1 MVLFFRCQIMLVFI
15 VEFPKNKTLLL
26 QGSGLLNGRERMI
39 TALSLGIP
47 DRVPHWELA
56 YNESSVVD
64 IAGNYTDD
72 LPAAGYIQTMEPE
85 SKAKLM
91 NALLLFIEELDVDG
105 LTLRVFPSSEI
116 IDAEHVRDDWGVT
129 FQLSPVGE
137 ATVVDGPIKNVSD
150 LKKYRPPSIQEQDLF
165 ALIYCVERF
174 KKQRAMVL
182 SLQCPFRRSW
192 NLVGGMDKLFYAYL
206 ENPHMVHQIA
216 RIVTDYTIEAIELAV
231 KLGADI
237 ISLDGDLAH
246 NTNMLISPKH
256 FREYVKPYYIEI
268 VKHIHHLGLKVFK
281 HTDGNHMK
289 IFDDLLEIGFNGI
302 HPIQPQ
308 CMDLA
313 EVKEK
318 YGDKICLMGNID
330 CIETLVKKDLKAVEE
345 EVKSAIE
352 IAAPGGGY
360 ILASS
365 NTIHPGVKAANY
377 IAMVKAAHRYGKY
390 DKKGM
395 PVIV

>member
-1 MVLFFRCQIMLVFI
+1 M
-15 VEFPKNKTLLL
+15 
-26 QGSGLLNGRERMI
+26 LNGRERMI

-56 YNESSVVD
+56 YNEASIIN
-64 IAGNYTDD
+64 IAKNFTDD
-72 LPAAGYIQTMEPE
+72 LPPAGYIQSMDAE
-85 SKAKLM
+85 SKIKLI
-91 NALLLFIEELDVDG
+91 NAMLLMIEELDIDG
-105 LTLRVFPSSEI
+105 LTLRVFPTSEI
-116 IDAEHVRDDWGVT
+116 IDDEHVRDDWGVT

-137 ATVVDGPIKNVSD
+137 ATVIKGPIKDASD
-150 LKKYRPPSIQEQDLF
+150 LKSYNPPSIQESDLL
-165 ALIYCVERF
+165 ALIYCAERF
-174 KKQRAMVL
+174 KGQRALVL

-192 NLVGGMDKLFYAYL
+192 NLVGGMDKLFYAYM
-206 ENPHMVHQIA
+206 ENPDMVHQIA
-216 RIVTDYTIEAIELAV
+216 RIVTDYTIEALELGV

-237 ISLDGDLAH
+237 ISLDGDLAS

-256 FREYVKPYYIEI
+256 FREYVKPYYSEI
-268 VKHIHHLGLKVFK
+268 VEHVHHMGLKVFK

-289 IFDDLLEIGFNGI
+289 IFDDLIEIGFNGI

-313 EVKEK
+313 EIKEK

-330 CIETLVKKDLKAVEE
+330 CMETLVKKDLRAVEE
-345 EVKSAIE
+345 EVKRAIE

-365 NTIHPGVKAANY
+365 NTIHPGVKDSNY
-377 IAMVKAAHRYGKY
+377 ITMVNAAHRYGLY
-390 DKKGM
+390 DKKGI
-395 PVIV
+395 PVIS